1 MTQIKQIS
9 DIRKSAYLIIGA
21 LGTTAGKAKS
31 LEREHY
37 SFGELEAIHS
47 AMLNAAARF
56 RGGVFFQR
64 PSADSAIANRFD
76 RCAIEASAGV
86 TAQQSQLAQ
95 IDSVIADAKAIIEM
109 FKQLTLDIEQL
120 KADHPKT
127 PDIDALYRAATD
139 ALKEYRRINA
149 PLRAIRKDAAITNG
163 ITAADGRA
171 GIGEIIARFDSATT
185 TNHKPQAKIGAKH
198 EK

>member
-1 MTQIKQIS
+1 MTQLEQIS
-9 DIRKSAYLIIGA
+9 DIRKSAYLIIGE
-21 LGTTAGKAKS
+21 LGTTAGKVKN

-47 AMLNAAARF
+47 AMLNAVARF
-56 RGGVFFQR
+56 RGGVFFQGAN
-64 PSADSAIANRFD
+64 ADNAIANRFD

-120 KADHPKT
+120 KADHPQQYV
-127 PDIDALYRAATD
+127 DALYWAATD
-139 ALKEYRRINA
+139 ALKECKRAMA
-149 PLRAIRKDAAITNG
+149 PLRTIRKDATFTNG
-163 ITAADGRA
+163 ITAADGMA
-171 GIGEIIARFDSATT
+171 GLQVIGQRFNNGTT
-185 TNHKPQAKIGAKH
+185 DKQQAKTGAKY

>member
-1 MTQIKQIS
+1 MTQLEQIS

-56 RGGVFFQR
+56 RGGVFFQGAN
-64 PSADSAIANRFD
+64 ADNAIANRFD

-120 KADHPKT
+120 KADHPKQYV
-127 PDIDALYRAATD
+127 DALYWAATD
-139 ALKEYRRINA
+139 ALKECRRA
-149 PLRAIRKDAAITNG
+149 MSPLRAIRKDATFTNG
-163 ITAADGRA
+163 ITAADGMA
-171 GIGEIIARFDSATT
+171 GAYKAFNRLDSATT
-185 TNHKPQAKIGAKH
+185 NKPQAKTGADY
-198 EK
+198 ES

>member
-1 MTQIKQIS
+1 MTKLEQIS

-21 LGTTAGKAKS
+21 LGATAGKVKN

-37 SFGELEAIHS
+37 GAGELEAIHS

-56 RGGVFFQR
+56 RGGVFFQGAN
-64 PSADSAIANRFD
+64 ADSAIANRFD

-95 IDSVIADAKAIIEM
+95 IDSVIVDAKAIIEM

-120 KADHPKT
+120 KADHPKQYV
-127 PDIDALYRAATD
+127 DALYWAATD
-139 ALKEYRRINA
+139 ALKECRRA
-149 PLRAIRKDAAITNG
+149 MTPLRAIRKDATFTNG
-163 ITAADGRA
+163 ITAADGMA
-171 GIGEIIARFDSATT
+171 GLQVIGQRFNNGT
-185 TNHKPQAKIGAKH
+185 TNKPQAKTGADY
-198 EK
+198 ES

>member
-1 MTQIKQIS
+1 MTQLEQIS

-21 LGTTAGKAKS
+21 LGATAGKAKS

-47 AMLNAAARF
+47 AMINTVARF
-56 RGGVFFQR
+56 RGGVFFQGAN
-64 PSADSAIANRFD
+64 ADNAIANRFD

-120 KADHPKT
+120 KADHPKQYV
-127 PDIDALYRAATD
+127 DALYWAATD
-139 ALKEYRRINA
+139 ALKECRRA
-149 PLRAIRKDAAITNG
+149 MTPLRAIRKDATFTNG
-163 ITAADGRA
+163 ITAADGMA
-171 GIGEIIARFDSATT
+171 GAYKAFNRLDSATT
-185 TNHKPQAKIGAKH
+185 NKPQAKTGADY
-198 EK
+198 ES

>member
-1 MTQIKQIS
+1 MTQLEQIS

-21 LGTTAGKAKS
+21 LGATAGKAKS

-37 SFGELEAIHS
+37 SFGELEAMHS

-56 RGGVFFQR
+56 RGGVFFQGAN
-64 PSADSAIANRFD
+64 ADNAIANRFD

-109 FKQLTLDIEQL
+109 FKQLALNIEQL
-120 KADHPKT
+120 KADHPQQYV
-127 PDIDALYRAATD
+127 DALYWAATD
-139 ALKEYRRINA
+139 ALKECRRA
-149 PLRAIRKDAAITNG
+149 MTPLRAIRKDATFTNG
-163 ITAADGRA
+163 ITAADGMA
-171 GIGEIIARFDSATT
+171 GAYKAFNRLDSATT
-185 TNHKPQAKIGAKH
+185 NKPQAKTGADY
-198 EK
+198 ES